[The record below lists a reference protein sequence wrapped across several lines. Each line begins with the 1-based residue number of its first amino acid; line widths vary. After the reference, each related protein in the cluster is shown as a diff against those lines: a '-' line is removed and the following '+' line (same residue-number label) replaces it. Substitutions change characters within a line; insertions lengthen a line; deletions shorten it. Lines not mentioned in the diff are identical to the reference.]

1 MSVGG
6 ESPLSGLREEGRGE
20 RGAVGRRRF
29 LQAVS
34 ASPLFLF
41 VSSPATATPAA
52 MAAAIRDVVGER
64 PVREGRVTLD
74 LPRIADNGNV
84 VPLTV
89 KVDSPMTADD
99 HVRAIHVFSEENPV
113 PTVVQLFLGPHCPK
127 AEVGTRIR
135 LARTQRVVAIAELSD
150 GSCWSATAQV
160 DVTISACGDD

>member
-1 MSVGG
+1 M
-6 ESPLSGLREEGRGE
+6 E
-20 RGAVGRRRF
+20 
-29 LQAVS
+29 
-34 ASPLFLF
+34 
-41 VSSPATATPAA
+41 
-52 MAAAIRDVVGER
+52 AAIREVVGGR
-64 PVREGRVTLD
+64 SIREGRVSLD

-113 PTVVQLFLGPHCPK
+113 PTVVQMYLGPHCPK

-135 LARTQRVVAIAELSD
+135 LARTQRVVAIAEMND
-150 GSCWSATAQV
+150 GRCWSATTQV